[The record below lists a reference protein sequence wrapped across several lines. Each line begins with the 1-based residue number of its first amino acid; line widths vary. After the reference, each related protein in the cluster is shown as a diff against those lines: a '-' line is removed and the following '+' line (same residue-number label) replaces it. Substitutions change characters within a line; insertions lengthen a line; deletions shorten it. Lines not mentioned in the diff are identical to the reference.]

1 MKFFALGVGVLC
13 ALLLSIPA
21 FRKLQHVPAPTQTGA
36 SELFAATPKLLPQPA
51 SGLPAALPPG
61 TVVSVT
67 LTQPID
73 SARDA
78 YGKAYEASVDTIE
91 GQPIAPA
98 SKATVVLVNNNTG
111 WLTQLTQL
119 TIKGRKFQVSSGAGS
134 VVGAEQASEPTPLLR
149 LALGQSALSNAR
161 DSSQRVLLPPATQL
175 RFALIETGTAGRTAA
190 GNSHHATPAGG
201 LRAGLASG
209 GVFVVSDPEPNTSY
223 LCHASDVPDR
233 ELPLAYYIADVF
245 ETSDSRTLVEKRW
258 HDFLVAFYPYRFAN
272 NPHAT
277 AQCNRLND
285 PASDLNATL
294 DQKLKTENAQVI
306 QTKWH
311 YTLGPPPA
319 PAPWPA
325 PSARP

>member
-190 GNSHHATPAGG
+190 GNSHHASPAGG
-201 LRAGLASG
+201 LREGLASG
-209 GVFVVSDPEPNTSY
+209 GCSSYQTLSQTPHICATRATCRIVNSLSPTTSPTY
-223 LCHASDVPDR
+223 L
-233 ELPLAYYIADVF
+233 
-245 ETSDSRTLVEKRW
+245 K
-258 HDFLVAFYPYRFAN
+258 
-272 NPHAT
+272 
-277 AQCNRLND
+277 
-285 PASDLNATL
+285 
-294 DQKLKTENAQVI
+294 
-306 QTKWH
+306 
-311 YTLGPPPA
+311 PPT
-319 PAPWPA
+319 PAPWSKSAGMIFWSRSTRTGLRTTRMPL
-325 PSARP
+325 PSATA